1 VTVQNTDAVSHT
13 PVLYVIT
20 VNSGFF
26 ESLGG
31 SSRIIKGVLS
41 EADIISAEPVPEMSR
56 EGLKRM
62 VGAGFFDRLSSML
75 GKAKQVYHAT
85 KPVVSAAKGM
95 LPEAGTLGQI
105 KKGLSAVG
113 YGTAGAG
120 QAGAGQ
126 AGAGR
131 KSLAARLM

>member
-1 VTVQNTDAVSHT
+1 MAHT

-41 EADIISAEPVPEMSR
+41 EADIISAEPVPQMSR
-56 EGLKRM
+56 EGLTRL
-62 VGAGFFDRLSSML
+62 VGAGFMDKLSSFL
-75 GKAKQVYHAT
+75 GKARDIYQAT

-95 LPEAGTLGQI
+95 LPEDGTLGQI

-113 YGTAGAG
+113 YGRAGAG
-120 QAGAGQ
+120 AAGAGM
-126 AGAGR
+126 AGAAMHGK
-131 KSLAARLM
+131 KSLSARLM